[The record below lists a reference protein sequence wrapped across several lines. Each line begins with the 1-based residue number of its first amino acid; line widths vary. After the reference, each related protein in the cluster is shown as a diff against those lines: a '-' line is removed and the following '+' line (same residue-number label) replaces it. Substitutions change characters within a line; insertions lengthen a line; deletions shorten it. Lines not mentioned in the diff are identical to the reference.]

1 VEDTV
6 ALDPMQIKIETDESG
21 ATLRLAGTLDYG
33 TILEFREAMLPL
45 LEESYPRI
53 TLDMRRVSYL
63 DSAGLNEL
71 LCFNRQ
77 ILKDGKEWVILVTSD
92 YPHRTMHMRQLLA
105 YLPVRE
111 VNG

>member
-1 VEDTV
+1 
-6 ALDPMQIKIETDESG
+6 MQIKIETDGSG
-21 ATLRLAGTLDYG
+21 ATLRLVGTLDYE
-33 TILEFREAMLPL
+33 TIHEFREAMLPL
-45 LEESYPRI
+45 LEERHSRI
-53 TLDMRRVSYL
+53 TLDLRHVSYL

-77 ILKDGKEWVILVTSD
+77 IIKAQKEWVILVTSD
-92 YPHRTMHMRQLLA
+92 CPHRTLNMKQLLA